1 MVSINALRSYLNGLP
16 SDYQLHWYKID
27 QVIGQGAFGITYL
40 AEDVNLDRKVAIK
53 EYMPAQLAIR
63 AEDHS
68 AQPVSKEEAEKYFW
82 GRDRFLNEARLLA
95 DVEHS
100 SVVQVLSVFETNN
113 TAYMVM
119 QYERGESLDNILR
132 RHGTLDQSQL
142 LEVLY
147 PIMEGLDYIHSRNII
162 HRDVKPSNIY
172 IREEGPPVLLDF
184 GSARRSLQT
193 RTAQLTSLV
202 TPGYAPIEQYGERA
216 NKQGPWTDIYGLGAT
231 LHRCITGSPPPD
243 AINRSESIATES
255 HDTYCPTQTIT
266 EHEFCPALM
275 LAIENALAFKPQDRP
290 QSINEWRASFEGEL
304 RAATETTKSLFT
316 VNALTENFTDGEA
329 TTNAPHSLHTYA
341 NPYERIRNIS
351 RAWLATMGI
360 IAIGITAAYFSGV
373 FTSEGPEDLDYAS
386 LTTPSQ
392 TFNQAFGDFFRASL
406 SDDTLSIGPLA
417 DLEPAIELDIA
428 IPEPN
433 LTALLDSE
441 VPTNGSSLNPPAAI
455 IQATELPAST
465 LKELLDAAERD
476 LLAQR
481 LTRPAGDNALE
492 KYRAALL
499 LDPQNTKAKQGLDQI
514 VESYR
519 KLVDRALAK
528 DDFGAAE
535 KLIDRAKGISV
546 NHEVIADAENA
557 LDIAQF
563 DYAID
568 NLTPPATR
576 TPERSTPNLA
586 SIEKPAHDS
595 QKRAERF
602 VQQISG
608 DSSQ

>member
-1 MVSINALRSYLNGLP
+1 MASINALRSYLNGLP
-16 SDYQLHWYKID
+16 ADYQLHWYKID
-27 QVIGQGAFGITYL
+27 QIIGQGAFGITYL

-68 AQPVSKEEAEKYFW
+68 AQPVSADEAEKYSW
-82 GRDRFLNEARLLA
+82 GRERFLNEARLLA
-95 DVEHS
+95 DVEHP

-147 PIMEGLDYIHSRNII
+147 PITEGLDYIHSRNII

-243 AINRSESIATES
+243 AVNRSESIATES
-255 HDTYCPTQTIT
+255 HDTYCPHQTIT
-266 EHEFCPALM
+266 EHEFCPAL
-275 LAIENALAFKPQDRP
+275 LNAIQSALAFRPQDRP
-290 QSINEWRASFEGEL
+290 QSIREWRTSFEDEL
-304 RAATETTKSLFT
+304 RAATEPTKSLFT
-316 VNALTENFTDGEA
+316 VNALTENYADREA
-329 TTNAPHSLHTYA
+329 TTNAPHANETYA
-341 NPYERIRNIS
+341 NPYERSKNVS
-351 RAWLATMGI
+351 RAWLVAMLVITTGI
-360 IAIGITAAYFSGV
+360 ISGYFSGAFV
-373 FTSEGPEDLDYAS
+373 ASGPNDLDYAS
-386 LTTPSQ
+386 LSANEQSLQDTLD
-392 TFNQAFGDFFRASL
+392 DFFVAAIPEEQS
-406 SDDTLSIGPLA
+406 
-417 DLEPAIELDIA
+417 LEPAPLDTPA
-428 IPEPN
+428 
-433 LTALLDSE
+433 TDSE
-441 VPTNGSSLNPPAAI
+441 FALPAPDLTSFPDANDNINIASLNPPAAI
-455 IQATELPAST
+455 IKAPTVTPT
-465 LKELLDAAERD
+465 LAELLTAAERD
-476 LLAQR
+476 LAAQR

-499 LDPQNTKAKQGLDQI
+499 LDPDNEQALQGLDNI
-514 VESYR
+514 VASYR
-519 KLVDRALAK
+519 TLVDIALAK
-528 DDFGAAE
+528 NDFDEAAR
-535 KLIDRAKGISV
+535 LIDRAKGITT
-546 NHEVIADAENA
+546 NNEVIADAENA

-563 DYAID
+563 DYAIE
-568 NLTPPATR
+568 NLNPPR
-576 TPERSTPNLA
+576 TNPESNQGAAA
-586 SIEKPAHDS
+586 SFASVEEPPRDI
-595 QKRAERF
+595 QKRSDRF

-608 DSSQ
+608 EN

>member
-1 MVSINALRSYLNGLP
+1 MASINALRSYLNGLP

-27 QVIGQGAFGITYL
+27 QIIGQGAFGITYL

-53 EYMPAQLAIR
+53 EYMPAQLAVR

-68 AQPVSKEEAEKYFW
+68 AQPVSKEEAEKYAW

-95 DVEHS
+95 DVEHP

-147 PIMEGLDYIHSRNII
+147 PIMEGLDYIHSRGII

-255 HDTYCPTQTIT
+255 LDTYCPRQTIT
-266 EHEFCPALM
+266 EHEFCPALLM
-275 LAIENALAFKPQDRP
+275 AIENALAFKPQDRP
-290 QSINEWRASFEGEL
+290 QSIAAWRTSFEGEL

-316 VNALTENFTDGEA
+316 VNALTEQYTDRDA
-329 TTNAPHSLHTYA
+329 TTNAPQNPQTYV
-341 NPYERIRNIS
+341 NPYERTKNIS
-351 RAWLATMGI
+351 RVWLAAMTLS
-360 IAIGITAAYFSGV
+360 ATVVIGGYFEGV
-373 FTSEGPEDLDYAS
+373 FSDDGPNDLDYAALTESSQS
-386 LTTPSQ
+386 LGQS
-392 TFNQAFGDFFRASL
+392 FASYL
-406 SDDTLSIGPLA
+406 SKGLPEDTLLA
-417 DLEPAIELDIA
+417 AQSEAESPEIEFEVAAVDVNTFLENDMPAA
-428 IPEPN
+428 
-433 LTALLDSE
+433 A
-441 VPTNGSSLNPPAAI
+441 SSLNPPAPI
-455 IQATELPAST
+455 IDVPAPSS
-465 LKELLDAAERD
+465 LSLEELLAAAEKD
-476 LLAQR
+476 LRAQR

-499 LDPQNTKAKQGLDQI
+499 IDPSNERAKQGLDQI
-514 VESYR
+514 IAGYR
-519 KLVDRALAK
+519 SLVDIALSK
-528 DDFGAAE
+528 NDFDEAE
-535 KLIDRAKGISV
+535 KLIDRAKGISSE
-546 NHEVIADAENA
+546 NEAIADAENA

-563 DYAID
+563 DYAIE
-568 NLTPPATR
+568 NLNPP
-576 TPERSTPNLA
+576 PEPVRSEPAASLA
-586 SIEKPAHDS
+586 SVEEVPPDS
-595 QKRAERF
+595 QKRADRF

-608 DSSQ
+608 ETQP

>member
-1 MVSINALRSYLNGLP
+1 MASINALRSYLNGLP
-16 SDYQLHWYKID
+16 TDYQLHWYKIE
-27 QVIGQGAFGITYL
+27 QIIGQGAFGITYL

-53 EYMPAQLAIR
+53 EYMPAQLTIR

-68 AQPVSKEEAEKYFW
+68 AQPVSKQEAEKYFW

-95 DVEHS
+95 DVEHP

-132 RHGTLDQSQL
+132 RHGTLDQNQL

-172 IREEGPPVLLDF
+172 IREDGPPVLLDF

-216 NKQGPWTDIYGLGAT
+216 SKQGPWTDLYGLGAT

-255 HDTYCPTQTIT
+255 QDTYCPTQTIT
-266 EHEFCPALM
+266 EHEFCPAL
-275 LAIENALAFKPQDRP
+275 LEAIECALAFRPQDRP
-290 QSINEWRASFEGEL
+290 QSISEWRTNFEEDL
-304 RAATETTKSLFT
+304 RAATEPTKSLFT
-316 VNALTENFTDGEA
+316 VSALTENYADSEA
-329 TTNAPHSLHTYA
+329 TTNAPKLQDTYI
-341 NPYERIRNIS
+341 NPYERTKNVS
-351 RAWLATMGI
+351 SVWLASMAV
-360 IAIGITAAYFSGV
+360 IALAVVGGYFGGL
-373 FTSEGPEDLDYAS
+373 FGENGPKDLDYSALNAS
-386 LTTPSQ
+386 NQPLGR
-392 TFNQAFGDFFRASL
+392 TFGNFVAL
-406 SDDTLSIGPLA
+406 NLA
-417 DLEPAIELDIA
+417 DTPLTSSDNSVADKVELDL
-428 IPEPN
+428 PEPK
-433 LTALLDSE
+433 LESLFATDVSEPIVSLGQPSTRTATAT
-441 VPTNGSSLNPPAAI
+441 PPPALA
-455 IQATELPAST
+455 
-465 LKELLDAAERD
+465 ELLAAANDD
-476 LLAQR
+476 LKAQR

-499 LDPQNTKAKQGLDQI
+499 LDPENAQANKGLDKI
-514 VESYR
+514 VASYR
-519 KLVDRALAK
+519 ELVEIALAK
-528 DDFGAAE
+528 NDFDGAA
-535 KLIDRAKGISV
+535 KLIDRAKGIFV
-546 NHEVIADAENA
+546 DHEVIADAENA

-563 DYAID
+563 DYAIE
-568 NLTPPATR
+568 NLNPPSE
-576 TPERSTPNLA
+576 ERMKQSGQLA
-586 SIEKPAHDS
+586 SVEQIPEDP

-602 VQQISG
+602 VQRISG
-608 DSSQ
+608 VSPE